1 MAVLYTLNA
10 LDFPVSHFLNG
21 FARRSW
27 AFDESVA
34 FLSANDL
41 FKGGALMVLLW
52 WAWFRAGTRAVG
64 DAARDHVIATLAS
77 CGAAL
82 FVARLMILLL
92 PFRERPLHT
101 EALHW
106 TLPYGVAVTALDGL
120 SSFPSDHATLF
131 FALAVGLAFVSRR
144 LGMLV
149 FGYATLAI
157 ALPRLYLGLHFMSDL
172 VVGGLI
178 GGAMSAAG
186 NRLLVGGALAARVR
200 SWSESAPQYFYPALF
215 LVTYQIAELFGNSR
229 ALLSG
234 LGKLGKALAGV

>member
-1 MAVLYTLNA
+1 MAVLHTFNA
-10 LDFPVSHFLNG
+10 LDFPVSTFLNG

-27 AFDESVA
+27 AFDQSVA
-34 FLSANDL
+34 FLSQNDL
-41 FKGGALMVLLW
+41 FKGGALMILLW
-52 WAWFRAGTRAVG
+52 WAWFRAGAQALR
-64 DAARDHVIATLAS
+64 DAARDHVIATLIS

-101 EALHW
+101 EELHW

-131 FALAVGLAFVSRR
+131 YALAVGLFFVSRR
-144 LGMLV
+144 LGLLV
-149 FGYATLAI
+149 FGYVTFAI
-157 ALPRLYLGLHFMSDL
+157 ALPRLYLGLHFLSDL

-186 NRLLVGGALAARVR
+186 NRLLAGRRLVARVR
-200 SWSESAPQYFYPALF
+200 DWSDCAPRYFYPVFF

-229 ALLSG
+229 ALVSG
-234 LGKLGKALAGV
+234 LGKLGKALAGH